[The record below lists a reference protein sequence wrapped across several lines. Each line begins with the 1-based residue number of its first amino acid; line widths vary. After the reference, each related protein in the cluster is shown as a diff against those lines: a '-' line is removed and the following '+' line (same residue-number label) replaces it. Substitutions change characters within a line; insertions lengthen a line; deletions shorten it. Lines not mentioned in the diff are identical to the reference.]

1 MYLSDLHTA
10 LEGRLLLLLLPH
22 LGPISS
28 STTFVSERRV
38 PIRYPGTHDKW
49 PGRDRQRDR
58 QICNR
63 RAPTTTLP
71 QLGTVPLR
79 PNR

>member
-38 PIRYPGTHDKW
+38 PIRYPGIHDKW
-49 PGRDRQRDR
+49 PGRDTER
-58 QICNR
+58 
-63 RAPTTTLP
+63 
-71 QLGTVPLR
+71 
-79 PNR
+79 